1 MFGDPL
7 YIAVILVGVV
17 LSGITSMMVKSSFAR
32 GEKVGLSRGYTGRDV
47 AEAILRSAGIRDVR
61 VVEHR
66 GFLSDHYNPAD
77 KTLNLSSAV
86 YHGINASAAGVAA
99 HETGHAIQH
108 AQGYA
113 PLRIRSAVVPV
124 ASLGCNVG
132 PWLIILGIVLGAAE
146 GLAGPTL
153 VAKIGVWLSAASTFF
168 TLVTVPVE
176 YDASARAK
184 KLLGS
189 LEITR
194 TPEETAAVKDVLS
207 SAALTYVAAA
217 ITSVL
222 TLLYWAM
229 RAGLL
234 GGRRND

>member
-7 YIAVILVGVV
+7 YIAVILVGLV

-47 AEAILRSAGIRDVR
+47 AQAILRSAGIDDVR

-77 KTLNLSSAV
+77 KTLNLSPAV

-113 PLRIRSAVVPV
+113 PLRIRSAVVPA
-124 ASLGCNVG
+124 ASLGSNVG
-132 PWLIILGIVLGAAE
+132 PWLIVLGIVLGAAE
-146 GLAGPTL
+146 GLGAPPL
-153 VAKIGVWLSAASTFF
+153 IAKIGVWLFAASTFF

-189 LEITR
+189 LEIAR

>member
-7 YIAVILVGVV
+7 YIAVILVGLV

-47 AEAILRSAGIRDVR
+47 AQAILRSAGIDDVR

-77 KTLNLSSAV
+77 KTLNLSPAV

-113 PLRIRSAVVPV
+113 PLRIRSAVVP
-124 ASLGCNVG
+124 AANLGSNVG
-132 PWLIILGIVLGAAE
+132 PWLIVLGIVLGAAE
-146 GLAGPTL
+146 GLGAPL
-153 VAKIGVWLSAASTFF
+153 LIAKIGVWLFAASTFF

-189 LEITR
+189 LEIAR